1 MSLKKFSELFD
12 DLDSINS
19 TNNKIEVLKRYFLSN
34 EPIDNSWA
42 IYLLTGKSNKRF
54 ISGRYLKNL
63 FSQIHEY
70 PQWLIDT
77 CYLKVGDSAEV
88 ITLLLKN
95 KTISKDKKLSN
106 ISLNELLSEII
117 PALSKLDEDEKN
129 LEIKNV
135 WETLPEDNHL
145 IFNKI
150 LTGTFRVGVSI
161 GLITKSISKL
171 INIDEEIISHRLMGD
186 FKPSIDSYEFLIK
199 KNINLQELNSKPF
212 PFLLANTIEDKI
224 FKHSINDF
232 QFEWKFDGIR
242 MQLIKRSGNVS
253 LWTRG
258 QELVNES
265 FPELVKKMSYIKDD
279 FVLDGELLVW
289 NFKEQIALDFSLL
302 QKRINRKSPTRTIQ
316 IKYPII
322 FIAYDLLEINGKD
335 IREIKLENR
344 RIKLEKYFSKWQYKT
359 ENNISDIFKIC
370 DLIYPKDWSDV
381 LTYKEKSRENNTE
394 GLIIKKKTSIYSSGR
409 KKGIW
414 WKYKVDPMQLDAVL
428 IYAKVGSGRRAG
440 LYTDYSFALWKDQEL
455 IKFASAY
462 SGLSNIEIKELDK
475 WIRKNTIEK
484 FGPVRSL
491 KPEMVFE
498 ISFEKIQISKRH
510 KSGIA
515 VRFPR
520 ITKWRKDKKINDADS
535 LENAYELMKKIS

>member
-1 MSLKKFSELFD
+1 MSLKKFSELFV
-12 DLDSINS
+12 DLDSSNS
-19 TNNKIEVLKRYFLSN
+19 TKNKIEVLKNYFLSN
-34 EPIDNSWA
+34 DPIDNSWA
-42 IYLLTGKSNKRF
+42 IYLLTGKSNRRF

-63 FSQIHEY
+63 FSQIYEY

-95 KTISKDKKLSN
+95 KSTIRKKKLSN
-106 ISLNELLSEII
+106 ISLNELLSKTI
-117 PALSKLDEDEKN
+117 PDLSKLNEEEKN
-129 LEIKNV
+129 LEIKNL

-171 INIDEEIISHRLMGD
+171 INIDEEIISHRLMGN
-186 FKPSIDSYEFLIK
+186 FEPSIDSYKFLVNK
-199 KNINLQELNSKPF
+199 KINLQELNSKPF

-224 FKHSINDF
+224 FKNSINDF
-232 QFEWKFDGIR
+232 QFEWKYDGIR

-265 FPELVKKMSYIKDD
+265 FPELVEKMLHIKDD

-289 NFKEQIALDFSLL
+289 NFKEQIAFDFSLL
-302 QKRINRKSPTRTIQ
+302 QKRINRKSPTRSIQ
-316 IKYPII
+316 KKYPII
-322 FIAYDLLEINGKD
+322 FIAYDLLEINGRD

-344 RIKLEKYFSKWQYKT
+344 RIKLEKYFSKWQIKT
-359 ENNISDIFKIC
+359 ENNISDICKIC
-370 DLIYPKDWSDV
+370 DLIFPKDWPDA

-394 GLIIKKKTSIYSSGR
+394 GLIIKKKTSMYSSGR

-428 IYAKVGSGRRAG
+428 IYAKGGSGRRAG
-440 LYTDYSFALWKDQEL
+440 LYTDYSFALWKDKEL

-462 SGLSNIEIKELDK
+462 SGLTNIEIKELDK

>member
-1 MSLKKFSELFD
+1 MSLKKFSELFG

-34 EPIDNSWA
+34 EQIDNSWA

-63 FSQIHEY
+63 FSQIYEY

-95 KTISKDKKLSN
+95 KTISKAKKLSN

-117 PALSKLDEDEKN
+117 PALSKLNEEEKN
-129 LEIKNV
+129 LEIKNL

-171 INIDEEIISHRLMGD
+171 INIDEKIISHRLMGD

-232 QFEWKFDGIR
+232 QFEWKYDGIR
-242 MQLIKRSGNVS
+242 MQIIKRSGNVS

-289 NFKEQIALDFSLL
+289 NFKEQIAFDFSLL

-316 IKYPII
+316 MKYPII
-322 FIAYDLLEINGKD
+322 FIAYDLLEIHGKD

-344 RIKLEKYFSKWQYKT
+344 RIELEKYFSKWHYKT

-428 IYAKVGSGRRAG
+428 IYAKGGSGRRAG
-440 LYTDYSFALWKDQEL
+440 LYTDYSFGLWKDQEL

-462 SGLSNIEIKELDK
+462 SGLTNIEIKELDK
-475 WIRKNTIEK
+475 WIRKNTLEK

>member
-1 MSLKKFSELFD
+1 MSLKKFSELFG

-19 TNNKIEVLKRYFLSN
+19 TNNKIEVLKNYFLSN
-34 EPIDNSWA
+34 DPIDNSWA

-63 FSQIHEY
+63 FSQIYEY

-95 KTISKDKKLSN
+95 KTNFRKKELSN
-106 ISLNELLSEII
+106 ISLNELLSETI
-117 PALSKLDEDEKN
+117 PALSKLNEEEKN
-129 LEIKNV
+129 LEIKNL

-171 INIDEEIISHRLMGD
+171 VNIEEEIISHRLMGD
-186 FKPSIDSYEFLIK
+186 FKPSIDSYEFLIN

-212 PFLLANTIEDKI
+212 PFLLANTFEDKI
-224 FKHSINDF
+224 FKNSINDF
-232 QFEWKFDGIR
+232 QFEWKYDGIR

-265 FPELVKKMSYIKDD
+265 FPELVEKMSHIKDD

-289 NFKEQIALDFSLL
+289 NFKEQIAFDFSLL
-302 QKRINRKSPTRTIQ
+302 QKRINRKSPTRSIQ

-322 FIAYDLLEINGKD
+322 FIAYDLLEINGRD

-344 RIKLEKYFSKWQYKT
+344 RIELEKYFSKWQNKT

-370 DLIYPKDWSDV
+370 DLIFPNDWPDA

-428 IYAKVGSGRRAG
+428 IYAKGGSGRRAG
-440 LYTDYSFALWKDQEL
+440 LYTDYSFALWKDKEL

-462 SGLSNIEIKELDK
+462 SGLTNIEIKELDK

>member
-1 MSLKKFSELFD
+1 MSLKKFSELFA
-12 DLDSINS
+12 DLDSSNS
-19 TNNKIEVLKRYFLSN
+19 TINKIEVLKSYFISN
-34 EPIDNSWA
+34 KPIDNSWA

-63 FSQIHEY
+63 FSQVYEY
-70 PQWLIDT
+70 PQWLIET

-95 KTISKDKKLSN
+95 KNTSRKKNLSN
-106 ISLNELLSEII
+106 ITLNKLLSKTLPE
-117 PALSKLDEDEKN
+117 LSKLNDEEKN
-129 LEIKNV
+129 LEIKNI

-150 LTGTFRVGVSI
+150 LTGTFRVGVSV
-161 GLITKSISKL
+161 GLITKSIAKL

-186 FKPSIDSYEFLIK
+186 FKPSIDSYNLLFN
-199 KNINLQELNSKPF
+199 KNINLEELNSKPF
-212 PFLLANTIEDKI
+212 PFLLANTFEDKI
-224 FKHSINDF
+224 RNYSIKDF
-232 QFEWKFDGIR
+232 QFEWKYDGIR
-242 MQLIKRSGNVS
+242 IQLIKRSGNIS

-289 NFKEQIALDFSLL
+289 NFKEQIAFDFSFL
-302 QKRINRKSPTRTIQ
+302 QKRINRKSPTRSIQ
-316 IKYPII
+316 IKYPIF

-344 RIKLEKYFSKWQYKT
+344 RNELEEYFSKWQINTK
-359 ENNISDIFKIC
+359 NNTSNIFKIC
-370 DLIYPKDWSDV
+370 DLIYPKDWSDA

-394 GLIIKKKTSIYSSGR
+394 GLIIKNKNSIYTSGR

-428 IYAKVGSGRRAG
+428 IYAKGGSGRRAG

-462 SGLSNIEIKELDK
+462 SGLTNIEIKELDK

-520 ITKWRKDKKINDADS
+520 ITKWRKDKKINDADTI
-535 LENAYELMKKIS
+535 ENAYELMRKI